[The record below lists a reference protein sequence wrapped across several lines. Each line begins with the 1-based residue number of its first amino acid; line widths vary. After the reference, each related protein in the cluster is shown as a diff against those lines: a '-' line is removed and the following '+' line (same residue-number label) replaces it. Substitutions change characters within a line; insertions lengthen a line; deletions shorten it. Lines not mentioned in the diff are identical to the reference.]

1 MAGGDDGNGNGGGS
15 KGSAISSKVI
25 DGSSP
30 FFLYPSDN
38 PGTMISS
45 CVLKGE
51 NYDLWQK
58 AMRNALR
65 AKNKLGF
72 IDGSVMQP
80 ADAGAPEASLW
91 GPCNSMLV
99 SWLFNSIDPALQP
112 SIAYAETVKELWDDL
127 KERFAI
133 GNSTRIHQLKADIAA
148 ARQQGQSVVAYY
160 TRLKSMW
167 DELSNYL
174 KVPMCTCQGC
184 TCNMAKDLLKE
195 REDEKTHQFLMG
207 LDDAVFK
214 NVRSHILSMEPLPS
228 LNKVYSLVIQE
239 ERHRSIARG
248 NEERT
253 DAVGFA
259 VQVSK
264 PRDGLQMDHNPTKS
278 GSSARPVCSHC
289 SKIGHEK
296 AQCYELIGYPEGWGR
311 GGRGSRGGRSGGR
324 GGRGRGHA
332 YANAIQGAGAS
343 GAGASAAA
351 GASSSGASS
360 AGASGAVSIPG
371 LSDVQVQQ
379 IIAIIA
385 KSNAGVSNEKLNGKI
400 LELDWILD
408 SGASHHMTGD
418 FACLHNI
425 CNINPTT
432 VGLPNG
438 EQTVAK
444 HEGDVVLSEGFVL
457 ERVLYVPS
465 LECNLISISKLVSTK
480 TCLVTFTNE
489 LCLIQDHST
498 RTLIGVGEQKD
509 GVYYY
514 HRGASGKAFHVSRKE
529 PYDLW
534 HQRMGHPS
542 RQITLLF
549 AGFSNNDVSK
559 DVCEICMRAKQTRDV
574 FPDSLNKAA
583 NSFDLIHCDIWGP
596 YRVGSHCG
604 AHYFLTIVD
613 DHTRA
618 VWVYLMAEKSETS
631 HLLKSFCKM
640 VQTQFGV
647 TVKCIRSDNELE
659 FQSHHM
665 KQFYADSGILHQT
678 SCVFTPQQ
686 NGRVERKHRHIL
698 NIARALRF
706 QANLPLEFWGECV
719 LTAVYLINRTPTQVL
734 ENKTPYDLLF
744 NKPPSYAA
752 IRNFGCL
759 CYIKSRTSD
768 KFESRSRKCAF
779 VGYPYG
785 KKGWKVFD
793 LETKEFIIS
802 RDVVFCEDKYPFSEI
817 RSESAPALG
826 LSGQNAPRVGQ
837 SDDAPFIQLIRRP
850 VEHLLEDERVE
861 ARGSSLDFDNLEST
875 NDQSAPASSGESA
888 PTSGQS
894 APASSGESAPTSG
907 HSAPASSG
915 ESAPTSGPSAPV
927 SDQSAPASESR
938 QIASRRSRQPPT
950 RLQDYI
956 CYTAK
961 CDPSY
966 AHPTSAA
973 TSGTPYPIA
982 HYVNCNKFSVA
993 HRKFLA
999 AVTAKKEPE
1008 HFGEAMKDSNWRKA
1022 MQTEIEA
1029 LERNK
1034 TWSIEDLPS
1043 EKKAIG
1049 CKWVYRIK
1057 YNSDGSVER
1066 YKARLVVLGNRQVE
1080 GIDFK
1085 ETFAPVA
1092 KMVSV
1097 RTFLAVAVAR
1107 GWELHQM
1114 DVHNAFLHGDLHEK
1128 VYMRLP
1134 PGFASKYPGKV
1145 CRLRKSLYGL
1155 RQAPRMWFS
1164 KLTEALQAY
1173 GFTQSYADYSL
1184 FTLEKH
1190 DRFLAILVYVD
1201 DLVIAGN
1208 NSEAIVQFK
1217 QYLSR
1222 TFHMKDLGALKY
1234 FLGIE
1239 IARNPTGLYLCQR
1252 KYTLDIVAECGLLG
1266 GKPAA
1271 FPIEQNH
1278 NLSIASGKPMEDPE
1292 RYRRLIGRLIYLTIT
1307 RPDLCYSVH
1316 ILAQFMHAPLDV
1328 HYDAAIRVMRY
1339 LKGNPGQGILLRA
1352 DSNLTLYGYCD
1363 SDWATCPL
1371 TRRSLTGYFVMLGT
1385 SPISWK
1391 TKKQHT
1397 VSRSSAE
1404 AEYRSMATT
1413 ACELTWLK
1421 TLLQSLGVSHTQP
1434 MKLMCDS
1441 QAALHIAANPVFH
1454 ERTKHIEIDCHFVR
1468 DQIQAGCIVASHIR
1482 TNEQL
1487 ADIFTKALGKRQ
1499 FHYLLGKLGILN
1511 LHAQLE
1517 GEYYGKFKIS

>member
-112 SIAYAETVKELWDDL
+112 SIAYAETVKELWDNL

-148 ARQQGQSVVAYY
+148 ARQQGQSIVAYY

-264 PRDGLQMDHNPTKS
+264 SRDGLQMDHNPTKS
-278 GSSARPVCSHC
+278 GSRARPVCSHC

-311 GGRGSRGGRSGGR
+311 GGRGSHGGRSGGR

-332 YANAIQGAGAS
+332 YANAVQGAGAS

-360 AGASGAVSIPG
+360 AGASGAISIPG

-385 KSNAGVSNEKLNGKI
+385 KSNAGASNEKLNGPQY
-400 LELDWILD
+400 EDADW
-408 SGASHHMTGD
+408 
-418 FACLHNI
+418 
-425 CNINPTT
+425 
-432 VGLPNG
+432 
-438 EQTVAK
+438 
-444 HEGDVVLSEGFVL
+444 
-457 ERVLYVPS
+457 
-465 LECNLISISKLVSTK
+465 
-480 TCLVTFTNE
+480 
-489 LCLIQDHST
+489 
-498 RTLIGVGEQKD
+498 
-509 GVYYY
+509 
-514 HRGASGKAFHVSRKE
+514 
-529 PYDLW
+529 
-534 HQRMGHPS
+534 
-542 RQITLLF
+542 
-549 AGFSNNDVSK
+549 
-559 DVCEICMRAKQTRDV
+559 
-574 FPDSLNKAA
+574 
-583 NSFDLIHCDIWGP
+583 
-596 YRVGSHCG
+596 CG
-604 AHYFLTIVD
+604 
-613 DHTRA
+613 
-618 VWVYLMAEKSETS
+618 
-631 HLLKSFCKM
+631 
-640 VQTQFGV
+640 
-647 TVKCIRSDNELE
+647 
-659 FQSHHM
+659 
-665 KQFYADSGILHQT
+665 
-678 SCVFTPQQ
+678 
-686 NGRVERKHRHIL
+686 
-698 NIARALRF
+698 
-706 QANLPLEFWGECV
+706 
-719 LTAVYLINRTPTQVL
+719 
-734 ENKTPYDLLF
+734 
-744 NKPPSYAA
+744 
-752 IRNFGCL
+752 
-759 CYIKSRTSD
+759 
-768 KFESRSRKCAF
+768 SRKCAF

-861 ARGSSLDFDNLEST
+861 ARGSSLDFDNFEST
-875 NDQSAPASSGESA
+875 NDQSAPASSDESA

-894 APASSGESAPTSG
+894 APASSGESAPASG
-907 HSAPASSG
+907 HSAPTSSG
-915 ESAPTSGPSAPV
+915 ESAPISGPSAPA

-973 TSGTPYPIA
+973 TS
-982 HYVNCNKFSVA
+982 
-993 HRKFLA
+993 
-999 AVTAKKEPE
+999 
-1008 HFGEAMKDSNWRKA
+1008 
-1022 MQTEIEA
+1022 
-1029 LERNK
+1029 
-1034 TWSIEDLPS
+1034 
-1043 EKKAIG
+1043 G

-1114 DVHNAFLHGDLHEK
+1114 DVHNAFLHGDLHEE

-1184 FTLEKH
+1184 FTLKKH
-1190 DRFLAILVYVD
+1190 DKFLAILVYVD

-1352 DSNLTLYGYCD
+1352 DSDLTLYGYCD

-1441 QAALHIAANPVFH
+1441 QVALHIAANPVFH

>member
-1 MAGGDDGNGNGGGS
+1 MEGDGHGDGRGVGA
-15 KGSAISSKVI
+15 KGVVPSSKNM
-25 DGSSP
+25 
-30 FFLYPSDN
+30 F
-38 PGTMISS
+38 
-45 CVLKGE
+45 
-51 NYDLWQK
+51 
-58 AMRNALR
+58 
-65 AKNKLGF
+65 GF
-72 IDGSVMQP
+72 IDGSVMHP
-80 ADAGAPEASLW
+80 VDATAPRS
-91 GPCNSMLV
+91 G
-99 SWLFNSIDPALQP
+99 
-112 SIAYAETVKELWDDL
+112 
-127 KERFAI
+127 ERA
-133 GNSTRIHQLKADIAA
+133 
-148 ARQQGQSVVAYY
+148 
-160 TRLKSMW
+160 
-167 DELSNYL
+167 
-174 KVPMCTCQGC
+174 
-184 TCNMAKDLLKE
+184 
-195 REDEKTHQFLMG
+195 
-207 LDDAVFK
+207 
-214 NVRSHILSMEPLPS
+214 
-228 LNKVYSLVIQE
+228 
-239 ERHRSIARG
+239 
-248 NEERT
+248 
-253 DAVGFA
+253 
-259 VQVSK
+259 
-264 PRDGLQMDHNPTKS
+264 
-278 GSSARPVCSHC
+278 VCSHC
-289 SKIGHEK
+289 SKVGHEK
-296 AQCYELIGYPEGWGR
+296 APCYELIGYPEGWGR
-311 GGRGSRGGRSGGR
+311 ARLGSREGRSGGR
-324 GGRGRGHA
+324 GGRDPVHA
-332 YANAIQGAGAS
+332 YANAVYGA
-343 GAGASAAA
+343 
-351 GASSSGASS
+351 GASS
-360 AGASGAVSIPG
+360 AGASVARVLSAISIPG
-371 LSDVQVQQ
+371 LSDAQVQQ
-379 IIAIIA
+379 IIAILA
-385 KSNAGVSNEKLNGKI
+385 KSDVGASNEGASNKKLNGKI
-400 LELDWILD
+400 PELDWILD

-418 FACLHNI
+418 FTCLHNV
-425 CNINPTT
+425 CTINPTA

-480 TCLVTFTNE
+480 NCLVTFTNE
-489 LCLIQDHST
+489 LCLIQNHIT
-498 RTLIGVGEQKD
+498 RMLIGVGEQKD

-514 HRGASGKAFHVSRKE
+514 HRGASGKALHVNRKG

-542 RQITLLF
+542 RQITLLL
-549 AGFSNNDVSK
+549 AGFDNNNDSK
-559 DVCEICMRAKQTRDV
+559 DVCEICMRAKQTRDI

-583 NSFDLIHCDIWGP
+583 HSFDLIHCDIWGP

-647 TVKCIRSDNELE
+647 TVKCIRSDNGLE

-665 KQFYADSGILHQT
+665 KQFYAESGILHQT

-698 NIARALRF
+698 NVARALRF
-706 QANLPLEFWGECV
+706 QANLPLEFWGECI
-719 LTAVYLINRTPTQVL
+719 LTAAYLINRTPTQVL
-734 ENKTPYDLLF
+734 SNKTPYELLF
-744 NKPPSYAA
+744 GKAPSYAA
-752 IRNFGCL
+752 VRNFGCL

-793 LETKEFIIS
+793 LETQEFIIS
-802 RDVVFCEDKYPFSEI
+802 RDIIFCEDVYPFSEMT
-817 RSESAPALG
+817 SKNAPASD

-837 SDDAPFIQLIRRP
+837 SDDAMFIQLANNRRTID
-850 VEHLLEDERVE
+850 HLLDNERVE
-861 ARGSSLDFDNLEST
+861 ARGSSHVFDDSEST
-875 NDQSAPASSGESA
+875 DDQSAPTSGLSAPALSSESAPTSSRSAPASPSESAPALPGESAPVSLDESALASGPSAPASSQNA
-888 PTSGQS
+888 PTSEQV
-894 APASSGESAPTSG
+894 AP
-907 HSAPASSG
+907 
-915 ESAPTSGPSAPV
+915 
-927 SDQSAPASESR
+927 
-938 QIASRRSRQPPT
+938 RRSRHPPA

-966 AHPTSAA
+966 AHPTSTA

-982 HYVNCNKFSVA
+982 HYVNCDKFSVA

-999 AVTAKKEPE
+999 AITAKKEPD
-1008 HFGEAMKDSNWRKA
+1008 HFGEAMKDINWRKA

-1029 LERNK
+1029 LERNN

-1043 EKKAIG
+1043 NKKAIG

-1097 RTFLAVAVAR
+1097 RTFLAVAVAKD
-1107 GWELHQM
+1107 WELHQM
-1114 DVHNAFLHGDLHEK
+1114 DVHNAFLHGDLHEE

-1164 KLTEALQAY
+1164 KLTEALQLY

-1184 FTLEKH
+1184 FTMKKGNV
-1190 DRFLAILVYVD
+1190 FLAILVYVD

-1208 NSEAIVQFK
+1208 DSEAIVQFK
-1217 QYLSR
+1217 QYLSC
-1222 TFHMKDLGALKY
+1222 TFYMKDLGALKY

-1239 IARNPTGLYLCQR
+1239 IARNRTGLYLCQR

-1278 NLSIASGKPMEDPE
+1278 NLSIASGKPMKDPE

-1339 LKGNPGQGILLRA
+1339 LKGSPGQGILLSA
-1352 DSNLTLYGYCD
+1352 NSDLTLYGYCD
-1363 SDWATCPL
+1363 SDWAACPL

-1421 TLLQSLGVSHTQP
+1421 TLLQSLGVSHAQP

-1499 FHYLLGKLGILN
+1499 FHYLLDKLGILN

-1517 GEYYGKFKIS
+1517 GEYYGNNLIDKIS

>member
-1 MAGGDDGNGNGGGS
+1 MAGGNDGNGNGGGS

-112 SIAYAETVKELWDDL
+112 SIAYAETVNELWDDL
-127 KERFAI
+127 NERFAI

-174 KVPMCTCQGC
+174 KVPMCTCQGS

-332 YANAIQGAGAS
+332 YANAVQGAGTS

-371 LSDVQVQQ
+371 LSDVQ
-379 IIAIIA
+379 
-385 KSNAGVSNEKLNGKI
+385 
-400 LELDWILD
+400 
-408 SGASHHMTGD
+408 
-418 FACLHNI
+418 
-425 CNINPTT
+425 
-432 VGLPNG
+432 
-438 EQTVAK
+438 
-444 HEGDVVLSEGFVL
+444 
-457 ERVLYVPS
+457 
-465 LECNLISISKLVSTK
+465 
-480 TCLVTFTNE
+480 
-489 LCLIQDHST
+489 DHST

-509 GVYYY
+509 G
-514 HRGASGKAFHVSRKE
+514 
-529 PYDLW
+529 
-534 HQRMGHPS
+534 
-542 RQITLLF
+542 
-549 AGFSNNDVSK
+549 
-559 DVCEICMRAKQTRDV
+559 
-574 FPDSLNKAA
+574 
-583 NSFDLIHCDIWGP
+583 
-596 YRVGSHCG
+596 
-604 AHYFLTIVD
+604 
-613 DHTRA
+613 
-618 VWVYLMAEKSETS
+618 
-631 HLLKSFCKM
+631 
-640 VQTQFGV
+640 
-647 TVKCIRSDNELE
+647 
-659 FQSHHM
+659 
-665 KQFYADSGILHQT
+665 
-678 SCVFTPQQ
+678 
-686 NGRVERKHRHIL
+686 
-698 NIARALRF
+698 
-706 QANLPLEFWGECV
+706 
-719 LTAVYLINRTPTQVL
+719 
-734 ENKTPYDLLF
+734 
-744 NKPPSYAA
+744 
-752 IRNFGCL
+752 
-759 CYIKSRTSD
+759 
-768 KFESRSRKCAF
+768 
-779 VGYPYG
+779 
-785 KKGWKVFD
+785 
-793 LETKEFIIS
+793 
-802 RDVVFCEDKYPFSEI
+802 
-817 RSESAPALG
+817 SAP
-826 LSGQNAPRVGQ
+826 
-837 SDDAPFIQLIRRP
+837 
-850 VEHLLEDERVE
+850 
-861 ARGSSLDFDNLEST
+861 T
-875 NDQSAPASSGESA
+875 SSGESA

-894 APASSGESAPTSG
+894 APASSGESAPASG
-907 HSAPASSG
+907 HSAPTSSG
-915 ESAPTSGPSAPV
+915 ESAPTSGPSAPA
-927 SDQSAPASESR
+927 SDQRVPASESR

-1008 HFGEAMKDSNWRKA
+1008 HFGEAMKDNNWRKA

-1034 TWSIEDLPS
+1034 TWSIENLPS

-1114 DVHNAFLHGDLHEK
+1114 DVHNAFLHGDLHEE

-1134 PGFASKYPGKV
+1134 SGFASKYPGKM

-1190 DRFLAILVYVD
+1190 DKFLAILVYVD

-1328 HYDAAIRVMRY
+1328 HYDAAIRVMHY

-1352 DSNLTLYGYCD
+1352 DSDLTLYGYCD

>member
-133 GNSTRIHQLKADIAA
+133 GNSTRIHQLNADIAA

-207 LDDAVFK
+207 LDDAVLK

-264 PRDGLQMDHNPTKS
+264 SRDGLQMDHNPTKS

-332 YANAIQGAGAS
+332 YANAVQGAGAS

-385 KSNAGVSNEKLNGKI
+385 KSNAGASNEKLSGPQY
-400 LELDWILD
+400 EDADW
-408 SGASHHMTGD
+408 
-418 FACLHNI
+418 
-425 CNINPTT
+425 
-432 VGLPNG
+432 
-438 EQTVAK
+438 
-444 HEGDVVLSEGFVL
+444 
-457 ERVLYVPS
+457 
-465 LECNLISISKLVSTK
+465 
-480 TCLVTFTNE
+480 
-489 LCLIQDHST
+489 
-498 RTLIGVGEQKD
+498 
-509 GVYYY
+509 
-514 HRGASGKAFHVSRKE
+514 
-529 PYDLW
+529 
-534 HQRMGHPS
+534 
-542 RQITLLF
+542 
-549 AGFSNNDVSK
+549 
-559 DVCEICMRAKQTRDV
+559 
-574 FPDSLNKAA
+574 
-583 NSFDLIHCDIWGP
+583 
-596 YRVGSHCG
+596 CG
-604 AHYFLTIVD
+604 
-613 DHTRA
+613 
-618 VWVYLMAEKSETS
+618 
-631 HLLKSFCKM
+631 
-640 VQTQFGV
+640 
-647 TVKCIRSDNELE
+647 
-659 FQSHHM
+659 
-665 KQFYADSGILHQT
+665 
-678 SCVFTPQQ
+678 
-686 NGRVERKHRHIL
+686 
-698 NIARALRF
+698 
-706 QANLPLEFWGECV
+706 
-719 LTAVYLINRTPTQVL
+719 
-734 ENKTPYDLLF
+734 
-744 NKPPSYAA
+744 
-752 IRNFGCL
+752 
-759 CYIKSRTSD
+759 
-768 KFESRSRKCAF
+768 SRKCVF

-793 LETKEFIIS
+793 LETKEFTIS

-826 LSGQNAPRVGQ
+826 FSGQNAPRVGQ

-861 ARGSSLDFDNLEST
+861 ARGSSLDFDNFEST
-875 NDQSAPASSGESA
+875 NDQSAPASSDESA

-894 APASSGESAPTSG
+894 APASSGESAPTS
-907 HSAPASSG
+907 SS
-915 ESAPTSGPSAPV
+915 ESAPTSGPSAPA

-999 AVTAKKEPE
+999 AVTTKKEPE

-1114 DVHNAFLHGDLHEK
+1114 DVHNAFLHGDLHEE

-1190 DRFLAILVYVD
+1190 DKFLAILVYVD

-1217 QYLSR
+1217 
-1222 TFHMKDLGALKY
+1222 
-1234 FLGIE
+1234 
-1239 IARNPTGLYLCQR
+1239 
-1252 KYTLDIVAECGLLG
+1252 
-1266 GKPAA
+1266 
-1271 FPIEQNH
+1271 
-1278 NLSIASGKPMEDPE
+1278 
-1292 RYRRLIGRLIYLTIT
+1292 
-1307 RPDLCYSVH
+1307 
-1316 ILAQFMHAPLDV
+1316 
-1328 HYDAAIRVMRY
+1328 
-1339 LKGNPGQGILLRA
+1339 
-1352 DSNLTLYGYCD
+1352 
-1363 SDWATCPL
+1363 
-1371 TRRSLTGYFVMLGT
+1371 
-1385 SPISWK
+1385 
-1391 TKKQHT
+1391 
-1397 VSRSSAE
+1397 
-1404 AEYRSMATT
+1404 
-1413 ACELTWLK
+1413 
-1421 TLLQSLGVSHTQP
+1421 
-1434 MKLMCDS
+1434 
-1441 QAALHIAANPVFH
+1441 
-1454 ERTKHIEIDCHFVR
+1454 
-1468 DQIQAGCIVASHIR
+1468 
-1482 TNEQL
+1482 
-1487 ADIFTKALGKRQ
+1487 
-1499 FHYLLGKLGILN
+1499 
-1511 LHAQLE
+1511 
-1517 GEYYGKFKIS
+1517 

>member
-1 MAGGDDGNGNGGGS
+1 MAGGGDGNNDGGKKS
-15 KGSAISSKVI
+15 ETTSSKLI

-30 FFLYPSDN
+30 FFLHASEN

-45 CVLKGE
+45 CVLKGD

-133 GNSTRIHQLKADIAA
+133 GNATRIHQLKADIAA

-160 TRLKSMW
+160 TRLKGMW

-174 KVPMCTCQGC
+174 KVPMCTCHGC

-207 LDDAVFK
+207 LDDSVFK
-214 NVRSHILSMEPLPS
+214 NVRSHILSMDPLPS

-248 NEERT
+248 KEEMT
-253 DAVGFA
+253 DAVGFV
-259 VQVSK
+259 VQASK
-264 PRDGLQMDHNPTKS
+264 PRE
-278 GSSARPVCSHC
+278 RPVCSHC

-311 GGRGSRGGRSGGR
+311 GGRGGRGGRSGGR

-332 YANAIQGAGAS
+332 YATAVTSAGAGASAS
-343 GAGASAAA
+343 GAGASSA
-351 GASSSGASS
+351 G
-360 AGASGAVSIPG
+360 AGASGEKESHVSVPG
-371 LSDVQVQQ
+371 LSDAQVQQ

-385 KSNAGVSNEKLNGKI
+385 KSNAGASNEKLNGKI
-400 LELDWILD
+400 QELDWILD

-418 FACLHNI
+418 FACLQNV
-425 CNINPTT
+425 CAVNPTT

-457 ERVLYVPS
+457 ER
-465 LECNLISISKLVSTK
+465 
-480 TCLVTFTNE
+480 
-489 LCLIQDHST
+489 DHST

-514 HRGASGKAFHVSRKE
+514 HRGASGRVFH
-529 PYDLW
+529 
-534 HQRMGHPS
+534 
-542 RQITLLF
+542 
-549 AGFSNNDVSK
+549 
-559 DVCEICMRAKQTRDV
+559 
-574 FPDSLNKAA
+574 
-583 NSFDLIHCDIWGP
+583 
-596 YRVGSHCG
+596 
-604 AHYFLTIVD
+604 
-613 DHTRA
+613 
-618 VWVYLMAEKSETS
+618 
-631 HLLKSFCKM
+631 
-640 VQTQFGV
+640 
-647 TVKCIRSDNELE
+647 
-659 FQSHHM
+659 
-665 KQFYADSGILHQT
+665 
-678 SCVFTPQQ
+678 

-698 NIARALRF
+698 NVARALRF

-719 LTAVYLINRTPTQVL
+719 LSAAYLINRTPTQVL
-734 ENKTPYDLLF
+734 SNKTPYEVLF
-744 NKPPSYAA
+744 GKPPSYAA
-752 IRNFGCL
+752 VRNFGCL

-793 LETKEFIIS
+793 LETQEFIIS
-802 RDVVFCEDKYPFSEI
+802 RDVVFCEDVYPFSNMA
-817 RSESAPALG
+817 SESAPASG

-837 SDDAPFIQLIRRP
+837 SDDASFIQLATHRRT
-850 VEHLLEDERVE
+850 VDEHLLDDELVE
-861 ARGSSLDFDNLEST
+861 ARGSAHVFDDSEST
-875 NDQSAPASSGESA
+875 DNQSAS
-888 PTSGQS
+888 TSGQS
-894 APASSGESAPTSG
+894 APASGPSAPASFGESAP
-907 HSAPASSG
+907 ASFG
-915 ESAPTSGPSAPV
+915 ESAPTSGPSAPASSGESAPPSGPSAPV
-927 SDQSAPASESR
+927 SSGESALASGPSASASSQSAP
-938 QIASRRSRQPPT
+938 RRSRHPPA

-961 CDPSY
+961 CDPSC
-966 AHPTSAA
+966 AHPTSTAA
-973 TSGTPYPIA
+973 SGTPYPIA
-982 HYVNCNKFSVA
+982 HYVNCDKFSAA
-993 HRKFLA
+993 HRQFLA

-1029 LERNK
+1029 LEHNN

-1043 EKKAIG
+1043 NKKAIG

-1114 DVHNAFLHGDLHEK
+1114 DVHNAFLHGDLHEE

-1134 PGFASKYPGKV
+1134 PGFASKHPGKV

-1164 KLTEALQAY
+1164 KLTEALKAY

-1190 DRFLAILVYVD
+1190 DTFLAILVYVD

-1208 NSEAIVQFK
+1208 NSDAIVRFK
-1217 QYLSR
+1217 QYLSS

-1239 IARNPTGLYLCQR
+1239 IARNSTGLYLCQR

-1266 GKPAA
+1266 GKPVA

-1278 NLSIASGKPMEDPE
+1278 NLSTASGKLMKDPE
-1292 RYRRLIGRLIYLTIT
+1292 RYRRLVGRLIYLTIT

-1339 LKGNPGQGILLRA
+1339 LKGSPGQGILLRA
-1352 DSNLTLYGYCD
+1352 ESDLTLYGYCD

-1371 TRRSLTGYFVMLGT
+1371 TRRSLTGYFVMLGG

-1413 ACELTWLK
+1413 SCELIWLK
-1421 TLLQSLGVSHTQP
+1421 TLLTSLGISHTQP

-1454 ERTKHIEIDCHFVR
+1454 ERTKHIEIDCHYVR

-1499 FHYLLGKLGILN
+1499 FHYLLGKLGIRN
-1511 LHAQLE
+1511 LHAPLE
-1517 GEYYGKFKIS
+1517 GEYYGKIS

>member
-1 MAGGDDGNGNGGGS
+1 MAGGGDGNNGGGKNS
-15 KGSAISSKVI
+15 ETTSSKLI

-30 FFLYPSDN
+30 FFLHASEN

-45 CVLKGE
+45 CVLKGD

-133 GNSTRIHQLKADIAA
+133 GNATRIHQLKADIAA

-160 TRLKSMW
+160 TRLKGMW

-174 KVPMCTCQGC
+174 KVPMCTCHGC
-184 TCNMAKDLLKE
+184 TCNMSKDLLKE

-207 LDDAVFK
+207 LDDSVFK
-214 NVRSHILSMEPLPS
+214 NVRSHILSMDPLPS

-248 NEERT
+248 KEEMT
-253 DAVGFA
+253 DAVGFV
-259 VQVSK
+259 VQASK
-264 PRDGLQMDHNPTKS
+264 PRE
-278 GSSARPVCSHC
+278 RPVCSHC

-311 GGRGSRGGRSGGR
+311 GGRGGRGGRSGGR

-332 YANAIQGAGAS
+332 YATAVTSAGAGASAS
-343 GAGASAAA
+343 GAGASNA
-351 GASSSGASS
+351 G
-360 AGASGAVSIPG
+360 AGASGEKESHVSVPG
-371 LSDVQVQQ
+371 LSDAQVQQ

-385 KSNAGVSNEKLNGKI
+385 KSNAGASNEKLNGKI
-400 LELDWILD
+400 QELDWILD

-418 FACLHNI
+418 FACLQNV
-425 CNINPTT
+425 CAVNPTT

-465 LECNLISISKLVSTK
+465 LECNLVSISKLVSTK
-480 TCLVTFTNE
+480 NCLVTFTNE
-489 LCLIQDHST
+489 LCLVQDHST

-514 HRGASGKAFHVSRKE
+514 HRGASGRVFHVSRKG

-542 RQITLLF
+542 KQITLLL
-549 AGFSNNDVSK
+549 AGLSNNNFSS

-583 NSFDLIHCDIWGP
+583 NYFDLIHCDIWGP

-613 DHTRA
+613 DYTRA
-618 VWVYLMAEKSETS
+618 VWVYLMAEKSETGR
-631 HLLKSFCKM
+631 LLQSFCKM

-647 TVKCIRSDNELE
+647 NVKCIRSDNGLE
-659 FQSHHM
+659 FQSHQM
-665 KQFYADSGILHQT
+665 KRFYAESGILHQT

-698 NIARALRF
+698 NVARALRF

-719 LTAVYLINRTPTQVL
+719 LSAAYLINRTPTQVL
-734 ENKTPYDLLF
+734 SNKTPYELLF
-744 NKPPSYAA
+744 GKPPSYAA
-752 IRNFGCL
+752 VRNFGCL

-785 KKGWKVFD
+785 QKGWKVFD
-793 LETKEFIIS
+793 LETQEFIIS
-802 RDVVFCEDKYPFSEI
+802 RDVVFCEDVYPFSNMA
-817 RSESAPALG
+817 SESAPASG

-837 SDDAPFIQLIRRP
+837 SDDASFIQLATHRRT
-850 VEHLLEDERVE
+850 VDEHLLDDELVE
-861 ARGSSLDFDNLEST
+861 ARGSAHVFDDSEST
-875 NDQSAPASSGESA
+875 DNQSAS
-888 PTSGQS
+888 TSGQS
-894 APASSGESAPTSG
+894 APASGP
-907 HSAPASSG
+907 SAPASFG
-915 ESAPTSGPSAPV
+915 ESAPTSGPSAPASSGESAPPSGPSAPV
-927 SDQSAPASESR
+927 SSGESALASGPSASASSQSAP
-938 QIASRRSRQPPT
+938 RRSRHPPA

-961 CDPSY
+961 CDPSC

-973 TSGTPYPIA
+973 ASGTPYPIA
-982 HYVNCNKFSVA
+982 HYVNCDKFSAA
-993 HRKFLA
+993 HRQFLA

-1029 LERNK
+1029 LEHNN

-1043 EKKAIG
+1043 NKKAIG

-1114 DVHNAFLHGDLHEK
+1114 DVHNAFLHGDLHEE

-1134 PGFASKYPGKV
+1134 PGFASKHPGKV

-1164 KLTEALQAY
+1164 KLTEALKAY

-1184 FTLEKH
+1184 FTLEKQ
-1190 DRFLAILVYVD
+1190 DTFLAILVYVD

-1208 NSEAIVQFK
+1208 NSDAIVRFK
-1217 QYLSR
+1217 QYLSS

-1239 IARNPTGLYLCQR
+1239 IARNSTGLYLCQR

-1266 GKPAA
+1266 GKPVA

-1278 NLSIASGKPMEDPE
+1278 NLSTASGKLMKDPE
-1292 RYRRLIGRLIYLTIT
+1292 RYRRLVGRLIYLTIT

-1339 LKGNPGQGILLRA
+1339 LKGSPGQGILLRA
-1352 DSNLTLYGYCD
+1352 ESDLTLYGYCD

-1371 TRRSLTGYFVMLGT
+1371 TRRSLTGYFVMLGA

-1413 ACELTWLK
+1413 SCELIWLK
-1421 TLLQSLGVSHTQP
+1421 TLLTSLGISHTQP

-1454 ERTKHIEIDCHFVR
+1454 ERTKHIEIDCHYVR

-1499 FHYLLGKLGILN
+1499 FHYLLGKLGIRN
-1511 LHAQLE
+1511 LHAPLE
-1517 GEYYGKFKIS
+1517 GEYYGKIS